1 MTRNREKLLK
11 MDDERKGRGEGERK
25 EGGGGERSREGTKP
39 DAAGREQQ
47 RRRLPV
53 CARVKHGNIPIY
65 RYSCYTVHEAPKKFR
80 RHSKFTS
87 SQTCVTDDEVSSSVP
102 RVPPLPPHSPS
113 ACTATP
119 TSLLPLLPPLL
130 YTPLHAHHCTP
141 PHTTIHHRTPPHTA
155 HHLAPDFTQCS
166 FGVKMKVVLK

>member
-1 MTRNREKLLK
+1 V
-11 MDDERKGRGEGERK
+11 G
-25 EGGGGERSREGTKP
+25 
-39 DAAGREQQ
+39 GREQQ
-47 RRRLPV
+47 RRPLPV

-65 RYSCYTVHEAPKKFR
+65 RYSCYAVHEAPKKFR

-102 RVPPLPPHSPS
+102 RSPS
-113 ACTATP
+113 
-119 TSLLPLLPPLL
+119 TSPFPLCVPRDTNVAAAAAAASAVHAAARAPL
-130 YTPLHAHHCTP
+130 YTTAHYHTP
-141 PHTTIHHRTPPHTA
+141 PYTTAQHTTVHQVHHHTPPSSTTVQHRTPPHTA